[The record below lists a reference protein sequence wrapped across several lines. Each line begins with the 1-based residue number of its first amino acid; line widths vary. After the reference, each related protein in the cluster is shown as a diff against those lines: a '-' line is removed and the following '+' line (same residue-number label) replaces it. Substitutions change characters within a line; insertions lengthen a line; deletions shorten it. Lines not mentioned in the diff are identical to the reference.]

1 MVRMMKNSFI
11 LFKVCLILV
20 AVIQR
25 AYLKKDHPKESH
37 DPYCLFKKKKFHT
50 EHQIFQN
57 QPLFTRTWRLKC
69 VENISSRIRIR
80 ELLLMSKFDNFK
92 YDTEIYIKRIL
103 KIIHY
108 INR

>member
-1 MVRMMKNSFI
+1 MVRMMNSFI

-25 AYLKKDHPKESH
+25 PYLKKDHPKESH

-69 VENISSRIRIR
+69 VEDISSRIRIR